1 MKRTNRILALILAL
15 VMALALA
22 ACGNGAGTGNTP
34 STTAP
39 ETSAPETT
47 APETTAPSTGDKDYG
62 DYSAENPLELKLSH
76 FAGNDTN
83 QLAQL
88 AIAFERIVEEKTG
101 GAVDVVIYGGGVL
114 GNDRESFESVIA
126 GTLDMAVNN
135 TPIISN
141 YDEIFQ
147 VLDLPYL
154 FRDYDHINAFLASDI
169 CQQLLDSLT
178 STGARMLCMQ
188 AVGFRNMEMC
198 TGPVKTPAD
207 IAGTKIR
214 VTDSPIYRA
223 QYEAWGANPQIIAGP
238 EVLTALQQGTIDGCD
253 NVHNVQYADRY
264 YEFAKYISITE
275 HAVHFNGLTIN
286 NALFEGL
293 SADLQ
298 ADILAA
304 AQEAAAE
311 RTEALRV
318 ENDEL
323 LTTMESEG
331 AVVTKDVDKQSFI
344 DAVQPLY
351 EDFTANHSA
360 GSYVEQIQAL
370 AG

>member
-154 FRDYDHINAFLASDI
+154 FQDYDHINAFLASDI

-188 AVGFRNMEMC
+188 AVGFRNMDMC

-238 EVLTALQQGTIDGCD
+238 EVLTALQQGTIDGHD
-253 NVHNVQYADRY
+253 NSISTIVSNNVQD
-264 YEFAKYISITE
+264 ISITE

>member
-88 AIAFERIVEEKTG
+88 SIAFERIVEEKTG
-101 GAVDVVIYGGGVL
+101 VAVDVVIYGGGVL

-154 FRDYDHINAFLASDI
+154 FQDYDHINAFLASDI

-188 AVGFRNMEMC
+188 AVGFRNMDMC

-223 QYEAWGANPQIIAGP
+223 Q
-238 EVLTALQQGTIDGCD
+238 
-253 NVHNVQYADRY
+253 
-264 YEFAKYISITE
+264 
-275 HAVHFNGLTIN
+275 
-286 NALFEGL
+286 
-293 SADLQ
+293 
-298 ADILAA
+298 
-304 AQEAAAE
+304 
-311 RTEALRV
+311 
-318 ENDEL
+318 
-323 LTTMESEG
+323 
-331 AVVTKDVDKQSFI
+331 
-344 DAVQPLY
+344 
-351 EDFTANHSA
+351 
-360 GSYVEQIQAL
+360 
-370 AG
+370 

>member
-154 FRDYDHINAFLASDI
+154 FQDYDHINAFLASDI

-188 AVGFRNMEMC
+188 AVGFRNMDMC
-198 TGPVKTPAD
+198 TGPVKTP
-207 IAGTKIR
+207 AGTKIR

-323 LTTMESEG
+323 LATMESEG

>member
-39 ETSAPETT
+39 ETS

-154 FRDYDHINAFLASDI
+154 FQDYDHINAFLASDI

-188 AVGFRNMEMC
+188 AVGFRNMDMC

-323 LTTMESEG
+323 LATMESEG

>member
-154 FRDYDHINAFLASDI
+154 FQDYDHINAFLASDI
-169 CQQLLDSLT
+169 CQ
-178 STGARMLCMQ
+178 RC
-188 AVGFRNMEMC
+188 
-198 TGPVKTPAD
+198 
-207 IAGTKIR
+207 
-214 VTDSPIYRA
+214 
-223 QYEAWGANPQIIAGP
+223 W
-238 EVLTALQQGTIDGCD
+238 TA
-253 NVHNVQYADRY
+253 
-264 YEFAKYISITE
+264 
-275 HAVHFNGLTIN
+275 
-286 NALFEGL
+286 
-293 SADLQ
+293 
-298 ADILAA
+298 
-304 AQEAAAE
+304 
-311 RTEALRV
+311 
-318 ENDEL
+318 
-323 LTTMESEG
+323 
-331 AVVTKDVDKQSFI
+331 
-344 DAVQPLY
+344 
-351 EDFTANHSA
+351 
-360 GSYVEQIQAL
+360 
-370 AG
+370 

>member
-154 FRDYDHINAFLASDI
+154 FQDYDHINAFLASDI
-169 CQQLLDSLT
+169 CQQLLDSPDLH
-178 STGARMLCMQ
+178 R
-188 AVGFRNMEMC
+188 
-198 TGPVKTPAD
+198 
-207 IAGTKIR
+207 
-214 VTDSPIYRA
+214 RA
-223 QYEAWGANPQIIAGP
+223 
-238 EVLTALQQGTIDGCD
+238 
-253 NVHNVQYADRY
+253 
-264 YEFAKYISITE
+264 
-275 HAVHFNGLTIN
+275 HAVHAGRGLPQH
-286 NALFEGL
+286 GYVHRPRQD
-293 SADLQ
+293 SRRHRRHQDP
-298 ADILAA
+298 
-304 AQEAAAE
+304 
-311 RTEALRV
+311 RHR
-318 ENDEL
+318 
-323 LTTMESEG
+323 
-331 AVVTKDVDKQSFI
+331 
-344 DAVQPLY
+344 QPHLPR
-351 EDFTANHSA
+351 S
-360 GSYVEQIQAL
+360 V
-370 AG
+370 